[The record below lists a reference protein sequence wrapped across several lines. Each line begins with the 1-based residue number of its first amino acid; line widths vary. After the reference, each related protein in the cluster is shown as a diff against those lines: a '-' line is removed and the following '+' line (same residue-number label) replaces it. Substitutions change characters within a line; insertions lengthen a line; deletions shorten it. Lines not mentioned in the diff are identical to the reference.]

1 MTNHSEFDRLSAS
14 RQNGKLIF
22 DPTINAGHVLTFLGF
37 MISGFVAYS
46 TLDKRVTVIEQR
58 AGTIEE
64 RADEQDARIKDSLG
78 EIKQDLR
85 EVKGAI
91 KEMADRSVKQQKAAP

>member
-1 MTNHSEFDRLSAS
+1 MTTESDYARLES
-14 RQNGKLIF
+14 RQRGRIIF

-37 MISGFVAYS
+37 MLSGFMAYS
-46 TLDKRVTVIEQR
+46 TLDKRVTVVEQR
-58 AGTIEE
+58 ATSTEQ
-64 RADEQDARIKDSLG
+64 RAAEQDVRIKDSLG

-91 KEMADRSVKQQKAAP
+91 NELADRPYKQ